1 MGFQILVQGSQL
13 PTPISC
19 LFWTEKRVNFSPFF
33 PKLIGSLIVMTSDIV
48 RTLRRPFLTPD
59 WFLII
64 EQFFQAQRWNTKILI
79 TRISTINLFVIS
91 KSAKSKKICKVH
103 VFIQWLLEDRW
114 AQMNLSVPLHQGLCQ
129 SNLRC
134 QLLIFMS
141 ILVQSTSLKLSLAWQ
156 INVCWEGSFNN
167 SNNLCSH

>member
-1 MGFQILVQGSQL
+1 MLIQGPKLQNPICAGFELKI
-13 PTPISC
+13 TA
-19 LFWTEKRVNFSPFF
+19 NFSPFF
-33 PKLIGSLIVMTSDIV
+33 PQLIGSLIVMTSDIV
-48 RTLRRPFLTPD
+48 QTLQRPFLTSD

-79 TRISTINLFVIS
+79 TKISTINLFVIS

-156 INVCWEGSFNN
+156 INVFWEGSFNN